1 MRSRWSNTKASRAR
15 KPPLHGARLL
25 HDDAD
30 GLTLLLPWGRPQ
42 AGTLQP
48 RPFFLPLFTQVRGI
62 GILGSS
68 ELPWYSD
75 DLCATAHIHPPHTG
89 VCWLRYVA
97 C

>member
-1 MRSRWSNTKASRAR
+1 MHLFSAGYYPAFGELILPDRDEVMSNSSLSTE
-15 KPPLHGARLL
+15 
-25 HDDAD
+25 
-30 GLTLLLPWGRPQ
+30 
-42 AGTLQP
+42 
-48 RPFFLPLFTQVRGI
+48 VRGI
-62 GILGSS
+62 EILGSS